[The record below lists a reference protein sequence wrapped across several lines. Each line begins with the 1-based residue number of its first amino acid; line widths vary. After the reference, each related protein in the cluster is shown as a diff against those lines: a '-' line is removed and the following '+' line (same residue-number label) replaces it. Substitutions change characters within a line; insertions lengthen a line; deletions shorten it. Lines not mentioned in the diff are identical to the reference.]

1 MPRPDSRS
9 RAYSPSRSRA
19 DIPWRSRAGSPFTTE
34 KRPATGSRGMVVT
47 NHPLASAAGT
57 EMLAAGGN
65 AVDAA
70 VAALFALT
78 VVEPMMV
85 GLLGGG
91 MMHLRLPDGTHTVLD
106 GLSTVPAAGTP
117 GMFTPV
123 SQAWPAAL
131 ETVGRA
137 NAVGAT
143 AVATP
148 GNLLAWC
155 EALRRFGSLPLEAVM
170 QPAIR
175 LAARG
180 FPATPYLAACAAEA
194 AADLAQDAG
203 IAALFLPG
211 GMPLKPGARVVMGA
225 AAETLATIARDGPG
239 ALHGGPVGAAVAT
252 EVTKRGGILA
262 EADLRDFALLER
274 APVRGSYRGFEV
286 VGPPPPSS
294 GGVHVIQ
301 MLNILEGFDLG
312 ALGFGTAESAH
323 LIAEALKI
331 AFADRNAATA
341 DPAFVR
347 VPVEQ
352 LLSPG
357 YAAELRAAVDPAR
370 AQSWT
375 AGVGLP
381 HARPGTA
388 GMGPVAAGESPNTTH
403 LTVAD
408 AEGRIVCATH
418 TINSLFG
425 ARFLV
430 PEVGLI
436 PNNYMALFDPRPGH
450 ALSIAPGK
458 RVTTSQAPLIALRD
472 GRPFAAL
479 GLPGGLRIFG
489 SAMQALIGLIDHGM
503 SLQEAVEA
511 PRIWTQGLALEV
523 EQGIATAVREAL
535 GAMGHAVQL
544 LPHVAGGMCGIRFH
558 DDGTLEG
565 AACWRADGTPMGVGG
580 GLARSGVRFWPDDP
594 ARG

>member
-1 MPRPDSRS
+1 MPMPNSDSRS
-9 RAYSPSRSRA
+9 RA
-19 DIPWRSRAGSPFTTE
+19 DTPWRNRAGSTFTTE

-47 NHPLASAAGT
+47 NHPLASAAGA

-78 VVEPMMV
+78 IVEPMMV

-106 GLSTVPAAGTP
+106 GLSTVPAAGKP
-117 GMFTPV
+117 DMFTPV
-123 SQAWPAAL
+123 SQSWPAAL
-131 ETVGRA
+131 ETVGRE
-137 NAVGAT
+137 NAIGAQS
-143 AVATP
+143 VATP

-155 EALRRFGSLPLEAVM
+155 EALRRFGKLPLEEVM

-175 LAARG
+175 LASRG
-180 FPATPYLAACAAEA
+180 FPATPYLAECAAEV
-194 AADLAQDAG
+194 AADLARDAG
-203 IAALFLPG
+203 MAALFLPG
-211 GMPLKPGARVVMGA
+211 GMPLQPGARVVMGA
-225 AAETLATIARDGPG
+225 AAEALSVIARDGPG
-239 ALHGGPVGAAVAT
+239 ALHGGAIGAAVANA
-252 EVTKRGGILA
+252 VARRGGILS

-274 APVRGSYRGFEV
+274 APVRGTYRGFEV

-312 ALGFGTAESAH
+312 ALGFGTADSAH

-341 DPAFVR
+341 DPAFVK

-352 LLSPG
+352 LLSRA
-357 YAAELRAAVDPAR
+357 YAAELRAAVDPGR

-375 AGVGLP
+375 AG
-381 HARPGTA
+381 
-388 GMGPVAAGESPNTTH
+388 VAAGESPNTTH

-408 AEGRIVCATH
+408 AEGCIVCATH

-436 PNNYMALFDPRPGH
+436 PNNYMALFDPRPGN

-472 GRPFAAL
+472 GKPFAAL

-511 PRIWTQGLALEV
+511 PRIWTQGQALEV
-523 EQGIATAVREAL
+523 EQGIAPEVRKAL

-558 DDGTLEG
+558 ADGMLEG
-565 AACWRADGTPMGVGG
+565 AACWRADGTPIGVGG
-580 GLARSGVRFWPDDP
+580 GLARAGVRFWPDDP
-594 ARG
+594 TRR